1 MTFCMVFLRQSHRFN
16 MRTASVYEMFWFEK
30 AAAQGNEKA
39 KENVYKLKTGLGLP

>member
-1 MTFCMVFLRQSHRFN
+1 ML
-16 MRTASVYEMFWFEK
+16 TASVYEMFWFEK